1 LNLGSS
7 GRFADNTIFPEIRS
21 RSAWTVAVVVSR
33 ATQPNGRKIRRYSG
47 DDEATDASRYSATD
61 RRGSFFCQCDGHFH
75 AIVRRSPISPIAKP
89 WAIRRLSA
97 PIKGRKLAAGPQK
110 GGPIGPPGFRRLA
123 RTAGLP
129 RYRRG

>member
-1 LNLGSS
+1 MSFPYLFAARLLG
-7 GRFADNTIFPEIRS
+7 A
-21 RSAWTVAVVVSR
+21 VAL
-33 ATQPNGRKIRRYSG
+33 AALLT
-47 DDEATDASRYSATD
+47 
-61 RRGSFFCQCDGHFH
+61 
-75 AIVRRSPISPIAKP
+75 
-89 WAIRRLSA
+89 A